1 MTRRK
6 AYQPKRSYGQYCGLA
21 LALDVIGER
30 WSLLMVRELM
40 TGPKRYSE
48 LEVRLQGIG
57 TNLLADRLKSLAA
70 AGVLRKL
77 DSGEYELTETG
88 RELEKTI
95 VPLARWG
102 LGVAPTPSADDYH
115 VPSSSVLIMHA
126 VFRPDR
132 AEGVDEYYEYRIG
145 DDIFHAHVCDGEL
158 QTWEGP
164 APDPA
169 FTLTTDAS
177 TYRDMLAGTVL
188 LREAVAQGKAS
199 VTGSTDA
206 LIRSGRVFDMTGLR
220 RNRPA

>member
-1 MTRRK
+1 
-6 AYQPKRSYGQYCGLA
+6 
-21 LALDVIGER
+21 
-30 WSLLMVRELM
+30 
-40 TGPKRYSE
+40 
-48 LEVRLQGIG
+48 
-57 TNLLADRLKSLAA
+57 
-70 AGVLRKL
+70 
-77 DSGEYELTETG
+77 
-88 RELEKTI
+88 
-95 VPLARWG
+95 
-102 LGVAPTPSADDYH
+102 
-115 VPSSSVLIMHA
+115 
-126 VFRPDR
+126 
-132 AEGVDEYYEYRIG
+132 VDEYYEYRIG

-188 LREAVAQGKAS
+188 LREAVARGAAS